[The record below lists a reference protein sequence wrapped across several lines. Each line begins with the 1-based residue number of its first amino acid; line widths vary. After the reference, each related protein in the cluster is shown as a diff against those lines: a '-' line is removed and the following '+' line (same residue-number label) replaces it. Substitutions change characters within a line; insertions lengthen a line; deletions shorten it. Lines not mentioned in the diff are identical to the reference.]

1 MRLKKVD
8 DWLGQELAL
17 LDHGQIGKD
26 EHKEGNLFRGD
37 PFNKA
42 QEFLAM
48 APPDFRIGADLGE
61 PIVPIDVG
69 PFLRAET
76 NQTPI

>member
-8 DWLGQELAL
+8 DWMGQDLAL

-26 EHKEGNLFRGD
+26 EHKEGNLFSGN

-48 APPDFRIGADLGE
+48 APPDSLAVLFSNIQ
-61 PIVPIDVG
+61 
-69 PFLRAET
+69 FLILKSLTR
-76 NQTPI
+76 